1 MSAASG
7 IRAGVAGAAL
17 AVSFAPVDIGYGL
30 IVFQLLGNGFDGL
43 GVASGWLA
51 VLLGTLVVALIMRSA
66 HLYTSVRPAQTL
78 SIAALLA
85 LVLNRFPQPDASATA
100 VLALATVMVVSCLSG
115 LFQLAMG
122 AAKVGRLVS
131 FVPRPVLSGVS
142 TAAAIGLAMKAGKT
156 LLMLFVVS
164 SFAPAGADAH
174 VSVVD
179 AFVQGLTHGATSGGS
194 AASAAVPLQ
203 VCSWFLFV
211 FSSLAL
217 MTWAARHLVFL
228 NWSLVGLLY
237 GVLLYGLLDAVWP
250 ASAGGPA
257 LGSALPQLSIT
268 SQIPVFGQAWHF
280 LLSGNLLPVLI
291 ELSVPTAMVVAVVN
305 SLEALVYNARFE
317 RSTEV
322 AHDPVKLLVALGAG
336 NTLAGAL
343 GGLPVSLSN
352 TKMTLAWNSGV
363 KNAGAMVVHSLM
375 LVLLIVSTSL
385 YVHYIPKMA
394 VSLVMLY
401 LAWMMLDAWS
411 KRHLAEWLR
420 PGKALWQ
427 LRHPHST
434 PMIFLV
440 VILTAMASNL
450 VWGVSVGLLC
460 AVFVF
465 VQRQSLNVIRRGGTL
480 ADRRSAAMRN
490 EAQQLCLQENA
501 HRVLYLELQGALFFG
516 TSEQLLRGVR
526 ARLSPQH
533 RHLLLDMRRV
543 LELDDAGCETI
554 ERLQA
559 EMARRGG
566 MLVLSS
572 CSETLQWRSPQEVR
586 ELCSAV
592 KQPVCRSLDEALEVA
607 EDRIIA
613 QLGSDEARAEICEI
627 GPDGPA
633 AQLLSGLS
641 QDQRNV
647 FLQALE
653 RCEFEA
659 GSIIFRKDEPGDS
672 LHLVVCGRVDIWLNH
687 GDADAVRLASFR
699 QGVTFGEMGLLRDK
713 PRTADAVAVNDV
725 LTLRL
730 SRQGLEKL
738 QRDNPAVLAGILT
751 AISQELSSRLGKT
764 NRALRAAL
772 QT

>member
-1 MSAASG
+1 MSGASG

-30 IVFQLLGNGFDGL
+30 IVFQLLGHGYDGL

-51 VLLGTLVVALIMRSA
+51 VLLGTIVVALIMRSA

-85 LVLNRFPQPDASATA
+85 VVLERFPQADAAATA
-100 VLALATVMVVSCLSG
+100 VLALATVMVVSALSG

-122 AAKVGRLVS
+122 VAKVGRLVS

-156 LLMLFVVS
+156 LLALFLAS
-164 SFAPAGADAH
+164 SAVESGANINAQAAMWL
-174 VSVVD
+174 V
-179 AFVQGLTHGATSGGS
+179 FVL
-194 AASAAVPLQ
+194 
-203 VCSWFLFV
+203 
-211 FSSLAL
+211 SSLAL
-217 MTWAARHLVFL
+217 MTWAAKHLVFL

-237 GVLLYGLLDAVWP
+237 GVGVYALLDFVWP

-257 LGSALPQLSIT
+257 LGAALPQLSIT
-268 SQIPVFGQAWHF
+268 SQMPVFVQSWQF
-280 LLSGNLLPVLI
+280 LFTGNLLPVLF

-317 RSTEV
+317 RSTEI

-336 NTLAGAL
+336 NTLSGAL

-363 KNAGAMVVHSLM
+363 KNAMGMVTHSLM
-375 LVLLIVSTSL
+375 LVLLIASTSV
-385 YVHYIPKMA
+385 YVHHIPKLA

-411 KRHLAEWLR
+411 KRHLAGWLK
-420 PGKALWQ
+420 PAKALAQ
-427 LRHPHST
+427 LRNPHST
-434 PMIFLV
+434 PLIFLV

-480 ADRRSAAMRN
+480 AERRSAAMRN
-490 EAQQLCLQENA
+490 AAQQACLQENGP
-501 HRVLYLELQGALFFG
+501 RVLFLELQGALFFG

-526 ARLSPQH
+526 TRLSPQH
-533 RHLLLDMRRV
+533 IHLLLDMRRV

-572 CSETLQWRSPQEVR
+572 CSEKLQWRSPQEVR

-613 QLGSDEARAEICEI
+613 QFGSDEARAEICEI
-627 GPDGPA
+627 GPGGPA
-633 AQLLSGLS
+633 AQLLSGLD
-641 QDQRNV
+641 QQQRNV
-647 FLQALE
+647 FMQELE

-659 GSIIFRKDEPGDS
+659 GSIIFRKDEPSDS
-672 LHLVVCGRVDIWLNH
+672 LYLVVCGRVDIWLH
-687 GDADAVRLASFR
+687 FGDADALRLASFR
-699 QGVTFGEMGLLRDK
+699 QGVTFGEMGLLRNQ
-713 PRTADAVAVNDV
+713 PRAADAVAVNDV
-725 LTLRL
+725 LALRL
-730 SRQGLEKL
+730 SRQGLDRL
-738 QRDNPAVLAGILT
+738 QQQHPAVLTGVLT
-751 AISQELSSRLGKT
+751 AISQELSLRLSKT
-764 NRALRAAL
+764 NRQLRVAL
-772 QT
+772 QA